1 MFKKQRKAPTL
12 KKNVF
17 HITPRFSV
25 KSTPRTRRSRN
36 QVTYHQISCAW
47 TRKWCGQSDS
57 FPPPGSQTPV
67 CFAGLACLPFL
78 WCSRCTLEDKFLGA
92 PLQRIDKCQH
102 GMIWASRNWLLRH
115 FSQVP
120 GSLFDQLPMNL
131 FFFLPTLTEHES
143 FQARDRTQATAAT
156 QTAAGTMVDPETV
169 APQGNPPPGIFIWD
183 SGYLTFQAFQT
194 SVELDP
200 MVCILVCPATN
211 SYVES

>member
-1 MFKKQRKAPTL
+1 M
-12 KKNVF
+12 
-17 HITPRFSV
+17 

-36 QVTYHQISCAW
+36 RVTYHQISCAW

-120 GSLFDQLPMNL
+120 GSLFDQLPMN
-131 FFFLPTLTEHES
+131 FFFFCPPSQNMKVSRPGIEPKPQQQPKLQQGQWWTLKLWHHK
-143 FQARDRTQATAAT
+143 
-156 QTAAGTMVDPETV
+156 GT
-169 APQGNPPPGIFIWD
+169 PPGIFIWD

>member
-120 GSLFDQLPMNL
+120 GSLFDQLPMN
-131 FFFLPTLTEHES
+131 FFFFFAHPH
-143 FQARDRTQATAAT
+143 R
-156 QTAAGTMVDPETV
+156 
-169 APQGNPPPGIFIWD
+169 I
-183 SGYLTFQAFQT
+183 
-194 SVELDP
+194 
-200 MVCILVCPATN
+200 
-211 SYVES
+211 